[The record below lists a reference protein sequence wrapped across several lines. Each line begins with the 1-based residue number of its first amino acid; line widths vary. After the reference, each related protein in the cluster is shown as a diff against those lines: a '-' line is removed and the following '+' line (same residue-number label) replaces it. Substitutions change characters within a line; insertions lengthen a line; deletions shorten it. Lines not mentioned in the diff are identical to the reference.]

1 MLIYIGA
8 DHQGFRLKESLKKFL
23 KNQGYEIV
31 DVGNSHYDEDD
42 DYPDFA
48 GLVARQVAQDSTN
61 RRGVVICSSGVGV
74 DITANKFKGAR
85 SALVDNI
92 EAARLSRHDDD
103 ANVLALAAR
112 FINEEEAKK
121 ILDIWLKTPFSGE
134 EKHKKRL
141 EKIKNIEDNF

>member
-121 ILDIWLKTPFSGE
+121 ILDIWLKTPFSGDE
-134 EKHKKRL
+134 RHKRRL
-141 EKIKNIEDNF
+141 KKIMEIENGN